1 MDYFEISDLDLKS
14 RPDKKN
20 SIIKDYSHKKEMGDF
35 LNTFDGGSSIGVLL
49 NKYRFSIMIIFMIGI
64 WVLILGRVFYLQVIR
79 GDDYR
84 IFADKNRIRIKRVEP
99 NRGIIYDKNLKP
111 LLKNG
116 ASFSLQIV
124 PIDLPENNDEFL
136 KVQNIL
142 RQALRDNELD
152 LSKYVSDNTLEN
164 FQPRIIKESLDYDD
178 AMKLMVTI
186 KNLNGVSVVIKNK
199 REYIYKEMLSHIL
212 GYMGKISENEYL
224 KLKDSDYYLDDKI
237 GQTGLEYSYENYL
250 RGKFGKRKIE
260 VNSLGQEIKEVAY
273 EKPIDGKNLV
283 LSLDWD
289 LQTKIYEL
297 LSNVLNKTG
306 FKKASIV
313 AVDPRNGRILSIL
326 SLPSYDN
333 NIFSEKLDNE
343 KYKQLVEDEN
353 FPMFFRAISGEYPP
367 GSTFKLIVACA
378 GLQEKIIDTKTSFLS
393 TGGIRFGQW
402 FFPDWKSGGHGITNV
417 KKAIA
422 ESVNTFFYIVGGG
435 NNDFQGLGLEKIVEY
450 GKKFGLSEKL
460 GVDLPSEADGF
471 LPTEK
476 WKKETKNEAWYI
488 GDTYHL
494 SIGQGDALVTP
505 LQVAMM
511 TSVIANGGILYEP
524 KIVDSIV
531 ENTGAVNKMP
541 INIKNSNFISKE
553 NIAIVQDGMREGVI
567 SGSSRF
573 LNTLPFATAG
583 KTGTAQFGNE
593 GKTHAWFTGYAP
605 YENPEIVITIII
617 EGGGEGSSVAVPLAR
632 DILLWYLEDRQ
643 NEVLP

>member
-1 MDYFEISDLDLKS
+1 
-14 RPDKKN
+14 
-20 SIIKDYSHKKEMGDF
+20 
-35 LNTFDGGSSIGVLL
+35 
-49 NKYRFSIMIIFMIGI
+49 MIIFMIGI

-417 KKAIA
+417 KKDIA